1 MKFFSRKRP
10 DLFDYEV
17 TRECLNCGNAFQG
30 KFCNRCGEKVISQ
43 QERSIRNFFTEILS
57 AFTFLD
63 GKFPR
68 SVKSILYHP
77 GKLASDN
84 VRGIRVPYMK
94 PVSLFFVANFLYFL
108 FPFSEVFNTSLN
120 SQLKYQE
127 HSELAQQMVQEKVA
141 VRGLTFADFEISY
154 NDASKD
160 WAKLLLI
167 VIVFI
172 FSIVLGIVNYSKKRF
187 YADHLT
193 ASFEYMAY
201 TLLFT
206 TIAITSILVL
216 VVRIAENMNVDLLWI
231 FNDEKKL
238 LLPLIAISTLQFLW
252 RMQLRF
258 YSNHWLL
265 SMFKALLLFFGFFG
279 VVMIYR
285 FILFFVTF
293 WSV

>member
-1 MKFFSRKRP
+1 
-10 DLFDYEV
+10 
-17 TRECLNCGNAFQG
+17 
-30 KFCNRCGEKVISQ
+30 
-43 QERSIRNFFTEILS
+43 
-57 AFTFLD
+57 
-63 GKFPR
+63 
-68 SVKSILYHP
+68 
-77 GKLASDN
+77 
-84 VRGIRVPYMK
+84 
-94 PVSLFFVANFLYFL
+94 
-108 FPFSEVFNTSLN
+108 
-120 SQLKYQE
+120 
-127 HSELAQQMVQEKVA
+127 MVQEKVA

-167 VIVFI
+167 VIVFM
-172 FSIVLGIVNYSKKRF
+172 FSIVLGIVNYSKRRF

-206 TIAITSILVL
+206 TIAITSVLVL

-293 WSV
+293 WSI

>member
-1 MKFFSRKRP
+1 MFS
-10 DLFDYEV
+10 L
-17 TRECLNCGNAFQG
+17 
-30 KFCNRCGEKVISQ
+30 
-43 QERSIRNFFTEILS
+43 
-57 AFTFLD
+57 
-63 GKFPR
+63 
-68 SVKSILYHP
+68 
-77 GKLASDN
+77 
-84 VRGIRVPYMK
+84 
-94 PVSLFFVANFLYFL
+94 
-108 FPFSEVFNTSLN
+108 
-120 SQLKYQE
+120 
-127 HSELAQQMVQEKVA
+127 
-141 VRGLTFADFEISY
+141 
-154 NDASKD
+154 
-160 WAKLLLI
+160 
-167 VIVFI
+167 
-172 FSIVLGIVNYSKKRF
+172 VLGIVNYSKKRF

-216 VVRIAENMNVDLLWI
+216 IVRIAENMNVDLLWI

-258 YSNHWLL
+258 YANHWLV

-279 VVMIYR
+279 VVQVYR

>member
-1 MKFFSRKRP
+1 MRLFSRKRT
-10 DLFDYEV
+10 DLFDYAV
-17 TRECLNCGNAFQG
+17 ARECLNCGTSFQG
-30 KFCNRCGEKVISQ
+30 KFCNRCGEKVVDKR
-43 QERSIRNFFTEILS
+43 ERSIRHFVGEVLN

-68 SVKSILYHP
+68 SVKSILFHP

-84 VRGIRVPYMK
+84 VRGVRVPYMK

-167 VIVFI
+167 VIVFM
-172 FSIVLGIVNYSKKRF
+172 FSLVLGIVNYSKKRF

-258 YSNHWLL
+258 YANHWLL

-279 VVMIYR
+279 VVMVYR

>member
-17 TRECLNCGNAFQG
+17 TRECLNCGNSFQG
-30 KFCNRCGEKVISQ
+30 KFCSRCGEKVVDQ
-43 QERSIRNFFTEILS
+43 RERSISHFFAEVLN

-167 VIVFI
+167 VIVFM
-172 FSIVLGIVNYSKKRF
+172 FSIVLGIVNYSKRRF

-206 TIAITSILVL
+206 TIAITSVLVL

-293 WSV
+293 WSI

>member
-68 SVKSILYHP
+68 SVKSILFYP